1 MNRAPNP
8 LDTNILLES
17 GTNEV
22 EVLVFQV
29 GQLTLGINVAKVREV
44 LTMPCMTQ
52 LPSSHP
58 SMYGCFRL
66 REVVVP
72 CLSLHKHL
80 NEQPT
85 SSSEESVVILT
96 EFNQYQI
103 GFVVDKVERI
113 HRLSWNLVMPVPP
126 VISQGQAPVTAIT
139 RIDNRLITMLD
150 FETIASEVAL
160 PTENHAVVENKLD
173 VARGAQLVAIADDSP
188 TARKSVEAVLR
199 DSGYTSVF
207 AFENGAE
214 LWNWL
219 LQKCH
224 HECGERVPVDLV
236 ITDIEMPVTDGF
248 HLTRNIKEH
257 PQLRHIP
264 VLLYSSILTPDNLK
278 KGQQVR
284 ADAQITKPELHRV
297 VSMADELIHRSSH
310 HPTSEHA
317 VSA

>member
-1 MNRAPNP
+1 MNRALNP

-44 LTMPCMTQ
+44 LTMPHITQ

-58 SMYGCFRL
+58 SMHGCFRL

-80 NEQPT
+80 NEQST
-85 SSSEESVVILT
+85 SSNEESVVILT

-113 HRLSWNLVMPVPP
+113 HRLSWNQVMPVPP
-126 VISQGQAPVTAIT
+126 IMSHGQAPVTAIT
-139 RIDNRLITMLD
+139 RIDSRLIIMLD
-150 FETIASEVAL
+150 FETIASEVTL
-160 PTENHAVVENKLD
+160 RTDDDVPVENQFG
-173 VARGAQLVAIADDSP
+173 VARDAQRVAIADDSP
-188 TARKSVEAVLR
+188 TARKSVEKVLR
-199 DSGYTSVF
+199 DSGYTTVF
-207 AFENGAE
+207 AFENGAD
-214 LWNWL
+214 LWQWL
-219 LQKCH
+219 TEKSQH
-224 HECGERVPVDLV
+224 QEGERAPVDLV
-236 ITDIEMPVTDGF
+236 ITDVEMPVTDGF
-248 HLTRNIKEH
+248 HLTRKIKDH
-257 PQLRHIP
+257 PQLGRIP

-297 VSMADELIHRSSH
+297 VSMADELIHRSASRQS
-310 HPTSEHA
+310 SEHTI
-317 VSA
+317 SA

>member
-1 MNRAPNP
+1 MSRTSNP

-44 LTMPCMTQ
+44 LTMPRMTH
-52 LPSSHP
+52 LPSAHP
-58 SMYGCFRL
+58 SMHGCFRL

-80 NEQPT
+80 NEEPAT
-85 SSSEESVVILT
+85 SSEESVVILT

-113 HRLSWNLVMPVPP
+113 HRLSWNQVMPVPP
-126 VISQGQAPVTAIT
+126 IISHGQAPVTAVT
-139 RIDNRLITMLD
+139 RIDTRLIIMLD
-150 FETIASEVAL
+150 FETIAGEVAQRADQHE
-160 PTENHAVVENKLD
+160 TVENKLD
-173 VARGAQLVAIADDSP
+173 VVRGAQRVAIADDSP
-188 TARKSVEAVLR
+188 TARKSIEAVLR
-199 DSGYTSVF
+199 GSGYTTVF

-214 LWNWL
+214 LWSWL
-219 LQKCH
+219 VN
-224 HECGERVPVDLV
+224 ERQHSSEERSPVDLV
-236 ITDIEMPVTDGF
+236 ITDVEMPVTDGF
-248 HLTRNIKEH
+248 HLTRKIKDH
-257 PQLRHIP
+257 PQLGHIP
-264 VLLYSSILTPDNLK
+264 VLLYSSILTPDNRK

-297 VSMADELIHRSSH
+297 VSMADELIQRASGRY
-310 HPTSEHA
+310 TREHA
-317 VSA
+317 ISV

>member
-1 MNRAPNP
+1 MNRAVNP

-29 GQLTLGINVAKVREV
+29 GQLALGINVAKVREV
-44 LTMPCMTQ
+44 LTMPGMTQ

-58 SMYGCFRL
+58 SMHGCFRL

-80 NEQPT
+80 GEQPT
-85 SSSEESVVILT
+85 STSEESVVILT
-96 EFNQYQI
+96 EFNQLQI

-113 HRLSWNLVMPVPP
+113 HRLSWNQVMPVPP
-126 VISQGQAPVTAIT
+126 IISHGHAPVTAIT
-139 RIDNRLITMLD
+139 RVDSRLIIMLD
-150 FETIASEVAL
+150 FETIASEVTL
-160 PTENHAVVENKLD
+160 RSDDHEVVENKLD
-173 VARGAQLVAIADDSP
+173 VVRGAQRVAIADDSP

-207 AFENGAE
+207 AFENGTD

-219 LQKCH
+219 VEKSQLNS
-224 HECGERVPVDLV
+224 GERAPADLV
-236 ITDIEMPVTDGF
+236 ITDVEMPVTDGF
-248 HLTRNIKEH
+248 HLTRKIKEH
-257 PQLRHIP
+257 PQLGHIP

-297 VSMADELIHRSSH
+297 VSMADELIHRASNRQ
-310 HPTSEHA
+310 PGEQA
-317 VSA
+317 ISA

>member
-44 LTMPCMTQ
+44 LTMPRMTQ

-58 SMYGCFRL
+58 SMHGCFRL

-113 HRLSWNLVMPVPP
+113 HRLSWNQVMPVPP
-126 VISQGQAPVTAIT
+126 IISQGQVPVTAIT

-150 FETIASEVAL
+150 FETITSEVAL
-160 PTENHAVVENKLD
+160 PTVSHEVVENKFD
-173 VARGAQLVAIADDSP
+173 VTRGAQRVAIADDSP
-188 TARKSVEAVLR
+188 TARKSIEAVLR

-219 LQKCH
+219 LQQCQK
-224 HECGERVPVDLV
+224 ESGERVPIDLV

-297 VSMADELIHRSSH
+297 VSMADELIHRSSN

-317 VSA
+317 LSA